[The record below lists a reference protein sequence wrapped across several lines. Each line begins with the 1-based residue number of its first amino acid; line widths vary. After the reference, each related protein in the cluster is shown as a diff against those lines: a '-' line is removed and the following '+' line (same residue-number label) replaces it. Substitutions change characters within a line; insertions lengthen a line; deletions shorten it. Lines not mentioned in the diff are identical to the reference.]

1 MTDAQRA
8 QVYAAEALMAKML
21 ERGGPAQ
28 VAGSTLTLPIER
40 RFGNLD
46 NVRDYIERLH
56 SIFGEGMPMPQVRER
71 KGQAEAHYE
80 WANHTIAVPLKAR
93 WALRESVILHEY
105 AHALTWRRD
114 NSPDP
119 GHGPDFQSNL
129 EHLFTEAIGPEA
141 GFMFRYLL
149 QAS

>member
-8 QVYAAEALMAKML
+8 QVYAAENLMAKML

-46 NVRDYIERLH
+46 NVRDYVARLH

-71 KGQAEAHYE
+71 KGQAKAHYE
-80 WANHTIAVPLKAR
+80 HRAHTIAVPLKDR

-105 AHALTWRRD
+105 AHALTWRD
-114 NSPDP
+114 NRLDP
-119 GHGPDFQSNL
+119 GHGPAFQANL

-141 GFMFRYLL
+141 GFVFRVLM
-149 QAS
+149 SST